1 MTLTIK
7 PNNIKIEVEKG
18 TLLSEVLRDY
28 AKIEMTCGGK
38 GLCGKCKVL
47 ATGDLS
53 PLTDK
58 ERALG
63 ANYRLAC
70 TTRIFGDATVFVP
83 EKKVSTQILTQN
95 QIRPVPIKC
104 EFNTGYGIGFD
115 IGSTT
120 LAAYLTSLETGQV
133 MSVASS
139 MNPQIFYGED
149 LISRIDYINTHKDGL
164 KTLQKS
170 VVGALNELID
180 NLSTENNISQTD
192 IKKATFVGNTCM
204 NHIILVTDPKPLG
217 EAPYEPVIYNSVI
230 KKSGEIGV
238 NINGDLFFFPNI
250 AGFVGGDT
258 VGVIL
263 SEMKEDTGETTL
275 AVDIGTNGE
284 MALRHKGR
292 LLVCS
297 AAAGPAFEGGGIS
310 CGMRGSVGAV
320 DRAYI
325 EKGEV
330 KVHVIGDGEPMG
342 ICGSGLVDLVSVL
355 VEEEIIDETGRME
368 EDFVIHPK
376 VSLTPKDV
384 RNLQLAKGSIGAAV
398 KTLLSY
404 AGVSEKDLDKIY
416 LAGGFGNY
424 LNKESAVKIGLLPD
438 IDLNKIVSVG
448 NAAGSGAVLALI
460 NRDEWEE
467 TEKIR
472 ASAEHIELAHSPEYQ
487 ENLLESMMFE

>member
-18 TLLSEVLRDY
+18 TLLSEALRGY
-28 AKIEMTCGGK
+28 AKIEMICGGK
-38 GLCGKCKVL
+38 GICGKCKVL

-53 PLTDK
+53 PITEK
-58 ERALG
+58 EKAFEE
-63 ANYRLAC
+63 NCRLAC
-70 TTRIFGDATVFVP
+70 TTKILGDATVFVP
-83 EKKVSTQILTQN
+83 DKKVSTQILTQN
-95 QIRPVPIKC
+95 LIRSVPVKN
-104 EFNTGYGIGFD
+104 EFNKNYGIGFD

-120 LAAYLTSLETGQV
+120 LAAYLTSLETGKV
-133 MSVASS
+133 LSVSS
-139 MNPQIFYGED
+139 GMNPQIFYGED
-149 LISRIDYINTHKDGL
+149 LISRIDYINTHPKGL
-164 KTLQKS
+164 KTLQKA
-170 VVGALNELID
+170 VVGVLNELVD
-180 NLSTENNISQTD
+180 NLCKENNLSQRD

-204 NHIILVTDPKPLG
+204 NHIILGVDPKSLG
-217 EAPYEPVIYNSVI
+217 EAPYEPVFYNSVV
-230 KKSGEIGV
+230 KKSEEIGI

-263 SEMKEDTGETTL
+263 SAMKEDGGETAL

-310 CGMRGSVGAV
+310 CGMRGAIGAV
-320 DRAYI
+320 DSACV

-330 KVHVIGDGEPMG
+330 KVHVIGEVEPLG
-342 ICGSGLVDLVSVL
+342 ICGSGLVDLTATL
-355 VEEEIIDETGRME
+355 VDEEIIDETGRME
-368 EDFVIHPK
+368 EDFVISQK

-384 RNLQLAKGSIGAAV
+384 RNLQLAKGSIGAAI

-404 AGVSEKDLDKIY
+404 VGLSEKDLDKIY

-424 LNKESAVKIGLLPD
+424 LNKKSAVQIGLLPN
-438 IDLNKIVSVG
+438 IDLDKIIPIG

-460 NRDEWEE
+460 NTDEWEA

-472 ASAEHIELAHSPEYQ
+472 AEAEHVELAHSSDYQ
-487 ENLLESMMFE
+487 MNLMESMMF